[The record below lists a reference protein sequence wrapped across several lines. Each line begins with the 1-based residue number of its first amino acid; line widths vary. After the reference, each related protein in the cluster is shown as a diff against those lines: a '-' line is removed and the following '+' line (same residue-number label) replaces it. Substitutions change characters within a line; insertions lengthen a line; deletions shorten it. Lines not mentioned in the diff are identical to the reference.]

1 MNEKITILG
10 SYTVY
15 TGIGTL
21 SWLSKLVKLNNYSG
35 FVVITDSFLEKI
47 WLKKIENFLPARN
60 ALSKAMAG
68 GPVNF
73 KKIIIPPGEQTKN
86 IDTVVTIWKQL
97 LLKKCDRK
105 TLVINF
111 GGGVVL
117 DIGGFAAST
126 FMRGLDFINIPTT
139 LLSQVDSALGGK
151 TGIDFAGIKNLI
163 GTFNQPKA
171 VICDINFLS
180 TLPNREF
187 VTGFAEIIKH
197 GLIADQKYFHFV
209 TSKKPKDFSK
219 QELLKII
226 VNSIKIKSEIISS
239 DEKEADQRKL
249 LNFGHTIGHAV
260 ESLSLETTKP
270 LLHGEA
276 IGIGIAAE
284 AKISSLLKMLSRQ
297 DLQCIQQSLINAGLP
312 VSVTNMGIDKIIKK
326 MQSDKKNEDG
336 KINFTLL
343 QQIGKAII
351 NQHVTDN
358 IIKQALEQITT

>member
-10 SYTVY
+10 SYDVY
-15 TGIGTL
+15 AGEKTL
-21 SWLSKLVKLNNYSG
+21 SRLSKLIKLNDYFG
-35 FVVITDSFLEKI
+35 FVVITDRFLNKN
-47 WLKKIENFLPARN
+47 WVKKIEKFLPA
-60 ALSKAMAG
+60 
-68 GPVNF
+68 NF
-73 KKIIIPPGEQTKN
+73 KKIIIPTGEQAKN
-86 IDTVVTIWKQL
+86 IDTVKVIWKQL
-97 LLKKCDRK
+97 LLERCDRK
-105 TLVINF
+105 TLIANF

-139 LLSQVDSALGGK
+139 LLSQVDSAIGGK

-163 GTFNQPKA
+163 GIFSQPKA

-187 VTGFAEIIKH
+187 AAGFAEIIKH
-197 GLIADQKYFHFV
+197 GLIADQKYFNFV

-219 QELLKII
+219 RELLKII
-226 VNSIKIKSEIISS
+226 VNSIKIKSEIISR
-239 DEKEADQRKL
+239 DEKETDQRRL

-276 IGIGIAAE
+276 VGIGIVIE
-284 AKISSLLKMLSRQ
+284 AKISYLLKMLSKQ
-297 DLQCIQQSLINAGLP
+297 DLQCIQQSLVNAGLP
-312 VSVTNMGIDKIIKK
+312 VLVTPMGIDKIIKR
-326 MQSDKKNEDG
+326 MQADKKNEDG

-343 QQIGKAII
+343 QRVGKAII
-351 NQHVTDN
+351 NQHVPDN
-358 IIKQALEQITT
+358 IIKQALEQIIT